1 MTRKGIKHMKNET
14 AVLNE
19 SVTLA
24 LTSEMKEKARA
35 KFAQSEHDLSSG
47 IRWLIRRYIDEGTQS
62 GNP

>member
-1 MTRKGIKHMKNET
+1 MKNET